1 MTGNLSNGDRMHV
14 RKGLILAAGHGT
26 RMLPVTKTSPK
37 EMLPL
42 VDKPVI
48 HYVVEEAV
56 ASGIEHI
63 VMVTSSG
70 KRAVEDYFDRAPLLE
85 RALEEKGEYERLA
98 EVRHVAE
105 MADIVF
111 VRQKEQ
117 RGIGHAV
124 LSAHHA
130 IGDEPFV
137 LYFPDDVIV
146 GKPPVTRQLIDVYER
161 HEGCVL
167 AVERVRHE
175 EISQY
180 GSMAVEPLEE
190 DVFRVTALVEKPRPE
205 EAPSDLGVVGRY
217 VLTPDVFAAL
227 RETKPGVGD
236 EIQIT
241 DGLALLL
248 KEKPVFA
255 CRFHGKRYDTGRP
268 LGLLQASIDLAL
280 LRPELAPQLK
290 DYLRSLDLD

>member
-1 MTGNLSNGDRMHV
+1 MHV

-26 RMLPVTKTSPK
+26 RMLPITKASPK

-42 VDKPVI
+42 VDRPVI

-70 KRAVEDYFDRAPLLE
+70 KRAVENYFDRAPALE
-85 RALEEKGEYERLA
+85 RALEEKGEHERLA
-98 EVRHVAE
+98 EVRAVAE
-105 MADIVF
+105 MADMVF

-124 LSAHHA
+124 LTAQHV
-130 IGDEPFV
+130 IGNEPFV
-137 LYFPDDVIV
+137 LYFPDDIIV
-146 GKPPVTRQLIDVYER
+146 ADPPATRQLIDVYER
-161 HEGCVL
+161 HDGCVL
-167 AVERVRHE
+167 AVEKVPHQ
-175 EISQY
+175 EISHY
-180 GSMAVEPLEE
+180 GSIAVEPLE
-190 DVFRVTALVEKPRPE
+190 DGVFRVLSLVEKPKPE
-205 EAPSDLGVVGRY
+205 EAPSDLGIVGRY
-217 VLTPDVFAAL
+217 VLTPDIFDAL
-227 RETKPGVGD
+227 KETKPGIGG

-248 KEKPVFA
+248 KEKAIFA

-280 LRPELAPQLK
+280 QRPELAPQLK
-290 DYLRSLDLD
+290 DYLRSLDLS

>member
-1 MTGNLSNGDRMHV
+1 MHV

-26 RMLPVTKTSPK
+26 RMLPITKASPK

-42 VDKPVI
+42 VDRPVI

-70 KRAVEDYFDRAPLLE
+70 KRAVENYFDRAPALE
-85 RALEEKGEYERLA
+85 RALEEKGEHKRLA
-98 EVRHVAE
+98 EVRAVAE
-105 MADIVF
+105 MADMVF

-124 LSAHHA
+124 LTAQHV
-130 IGDEPFV
+130 IGNEPFV
-137 LYFPDDVIV
+137 LYFPDDIIV
-146 GKPPVTRQLIDVYER
+146 ADPPATRQLIDVYER
-161 HEGCVL
+161 HDGCVL
-167 AVERVRHE
+167 AVEKVPHE
-175 EISQY
+175 EISHY
-180 GSMAVEPLEE
+180 GSMAVEPLE
-190 DVFRVTALVEKPRPE
+190 DNVFRVLSLVEKPKPE
-205 EAPSDLGVVGRY
+205 EAPSDLGIVGRY
-217 VLTPDVFAAL
+217 VLTPDIFDAL
-227 RETKPGVGD
+227 KETRPGVGG

-248 KEKPVFA
+248 KEKPIFA

-280 LRPELAPQLK
+280 QRPEFAPQLK
-290 DYLRSLDLD
+290 DYLRSLDLS

>member
-1 MTGNLSNGDRMHV
+1 MHV

-26 RMLPVTKTSPK
+26 RMLPITKAGPK

-42 VDKPVI
+42 VDRPVI

-70 KRAVEDYFDRAPLLE
+70 KRAVEDYFDRAPALE
-85 RALEEKGEYERLA
+85 RALEEKGEHERLA
-98 EVRHVAE
+98 EVRAVAE
-105 MADIVF
+105 MADMVF

-124 LSAHHA
+124 LIAQHV
-130 IGDEPFV
+130 IGNEPFV
-137 LYFPDDVIV
+137 LYFPDDIIV
-146 GKPPVTRQLIDVYER
+146 ADPPATRQLIDVYER

-167 AVERVRHE
+167 AVEEVPHE
-175 EISQY
+175 EISHY
-180 GSMAVEPLEE
+180 GSMAVEPLED
-190 DVFRVTALVEKPRPE
+190 DVFRVLSLVEKPKPE
-205 EAPSDLGVVGRY
+205 EAPSDLGIVGRY
-217 VLTPDVFAAL
+217 VLTPDIFDAL
-227 RETKPGVGD
+227 KETKPGIGG

-248 KEKPVFA
+248 REKAIFA

-280 LRPELAPQLK
+280 QRPELAPQLK
-290 DYLRSLDLD
+290 DYLRSLDLS

>member
-1 MTGNLSNGDRMHV
+1 
-14 RKGLILAAGHGT
+14 
-26 RMLPVTKTSPK
+26 
-37 EMLPL
+37 MLPL
-42 VDKPVI
+42 VDRPVI

-70 KRAVEDYFDRAPLLE
+70 KRAVEDYFDRAPALE
-85 RALEEKGEYERLA
+85 RALEEKGEHERLA
-98 EVRHVAE
+98 EVRGVAE
-105 MADIVF
+105 MADMVF

-124 LSAHHA
+124 LIAQHV
-130 IGDEPFV
+130 IGNEPFV
-137 LYFPDDVIV
+137 LYFPDDIIV
-146 GKPPVTRQLIDVYER
+146 ADPPATRQLIDVYER

-167 AVERVRHE
+167 AVEEVPHE
-175 EISQY
+175 EISHY
-180 GSMAVEPLEE
+180 GSMAVEPLED
-190 DVFRVTALVEKPRPE
+190 DVFRVLSLVEKPKPE
-205 EAPSDLGVVGRY
+205 EAPSDLGIVGRY
-217 VLTPDVFAAL
+217 VLTPDIFDAL
-227 RETKPGVGD
+227 KETKPGIGG

-248 KEKPVFA
+248 REKPIFA

-280 LRPELAPQLK
+280 QRPELAPQLK
-290 DYLRSLDLD
+290 DYLRSLDLS

>member
-1 MTGNLSNGDRMHV
+1 MRV
-14 RKGLILAAGHGT
+14 RKGLILAAGYGT
-26 RMLPVTKTSPK
+26 RMLPVTKASPK

-56 ASGIEHI
+56 ASGIEQI
-63 VMVTSSG
+63 VLVTSGG
-70 KRAVEDYFDRAPLLE
+70 KRAVENYFDYAPALE
-85 RALEEKGEYERLA
+85 RALEEKGDLA
-98 EVRHVAE
+98 RRDELRRIAE
-105 MADIVF
+105 MVEMVF

-117 RGIGHAV
+117 KGIGHAV
-124 LSAHHA
+124 LAAES
-130 IGDEPFV
+130 IICGEPFV

-146 GKPPVTRQLIDVYER
+146 AEPPVTRQLIDVYER
-161 HEGCVL
+161 HDGCVL
-167 AVERVRHE
+167 AVEQVPHE
-175 EISQY
+175 EISHY

-190 DVFRVTALVEKPRPE
+190 NVFRVKALVEKPRPE

-227 RETKPGVGD
+227 RETKPGIGG

-248 KEKPVFA
+248 KTHPIFA
-255 CRFHGKRYDTGRP
+255 YRFQGKRYDTGRP
-268 LGLLQASIDLAL
+268 LGLLQASLELMLQRPDLG
-280 LRPELAPQLK
+280 PQLRE
-290 DYLRSLDLD
+290 YLKSLDLS

>member
-1 MTGNLSNGDRMHV
+1 MRV

-26 RMLPVTKTSPK
+26 RMLPVTKAGPK
-37 EMLPL
+37 EMFPL
-42 VDKPVI
+42 VDRPVI

-70 KRAVEDYFDRAPLLE
+70 KRAVEDYFDRAPALE
-85 RALEEKGEYERLA
+85 RALEEKGEHARLA
-98 EVRHVAE
+98 EVRGVAE
-105 MADIVF
+105 MADMVF

-124 LSAHHA
+124 LTARHV
-130 IGDEPFV
+130 IGNEPFA

-146 GKPPVTRQLIDVYER
+146 ADPPATRQLIDVYER

-167 AVERVRHE
+167 AVEEVPHE
-175 EISQY
+175 EISHY
-180 GSMAVEPLEE
+180 GSMAVEPLE
-190 DVFRVTALVEKPRPE
+190 DGVFRVLSLVEKPKPE
-205 EAPSDLGVVGRY
+205 EAPSDLAIVGRY
-217 VLTPDVFAAL
+217 VLTPDIFDAL
-227 RETKPGVGD
+227 KETKPGIGG

-248 KEKPVFA
+248 KEKPIFA

-268 LGLLQASIDLAL
+268 LGLLQASIELAL
-280 LRPELAPQLK
+280 QRPELGPQLR
-290 DYLRSLDLD
+290 DYLRSLDLGES

>member
-1 MTGNLSNGDRMHV
+1 MRV
-14 RKGLILAAGHGT
+14 RKGLILAAGYGT
-26 RMLPVTKTSPK
+26 RMLPVTKASPK

-56 ASGIEHI
+56 ASGIEQI
-63 VMVTSSG
+63 TIVTSGG
-70 KRAVEDYFDRAPLLE
+70 KRAVENYFDYAPALE
-85 RALEEKGEYERLA
+85 KALEEKGDLA
-98 EVRHVAE
+98 RRDEIRGIADMAE
-105 MADIVF
+105 MVF

-117 RGIGHAV
+117 KGIGHAV
-124 LSAHHA
+124 LAAES
-130 IGDEPFV
+130 IICGEPFV

-146 GKPPVTRQLIDVYER
+146 AEPPVTRQLIDVYER
-161 HEGCVL
+161 HDGCVL
-167 AVERVRHE
+167 AVEQVPHE
-175 EISQY
+175 EISHY

-190 DVFRVTALVEKPRPE
+190 DVFRVKALVEKPKPE

-227 RETKPGVGD
+227 HETKPGIGG

-248 KEKPVFA
+248 KTHPIFA
-255 CRFHGKRYDTGRP
+255 YRFQGKRYDTGRP
-268 LGLLQASIDLAL
+268 LGLLQASLELMLQRPDLG
-280 LRPELAPQLK
+280 PQLRE
-290 DYLRSLDLD
+290 YLKSLDLS